1 MRAILAVSLA
11 AVIAACSANGA
22 GTSTTVNSRRSTTAP
37 SASTLPPIIE
47 CQGTGEF
54 GEGGALAEVV
64 GVDSDARNLA
74 RITWDNN
81 DQCESF
87 NFDFATFEGAPAT
100 TVPDIRIGHLE
111 SFQVIRINMGI
122 ADAVVTDQLVET
134 GLVDRLFV
142 VRALD
147 GEMFVDLHLSAPAAA
162 RARVTSSPARLT
174 VDLRPG
180 FAQFAGTSSIG
191 DQVIVVSPANGT
203 HVGPVTQFMGY
214 ARTFEANVLVIVTQG
229 DDMVTETN
237 TTTADHLDT
246 WGEFRETIAL
256 PAGNVSVFF
265 GEAGPENGSLDG
277 VTVDLAVE

>member
-1 MRAILAVSLA
+1 VD
-11 AVIAACSANGA
+11 
-22 GTSTTVNSRRSTTAP
+22 
-37 SASTLPPIIE
+37 
-47 CQGTGEF
+47 
-54 GEGGALAEVV
+54 
-64 GVDSDARNLA
+64 GVDSDARNLT
-74 RITWDNN
+74 RINWETN
-81 DQCESF
+81 DRCESF
-87 NFDFATFEGAPAT
+87 NFEFATFEGAPAT
-100 TVPDIRIGHLE
+100 TVPDISIGHLE

-191 DQVIVVSPANGT
+191 DQVVVVSPANGT
-203 HVGPVTQFMGY
+203 LVGPVTQFMGY

-229 DDMVTETN
+229 DDVVTETN
-237 TTTADHLDT
+237 TTAADDLDT
-246 WGEFRETIAL
+246 WGEFGEVIGL
-256 PAGNVSVFF
+256 PPGNVSVFF
-265 GEAGPENGSLDG
+265 GEASTEDGSLDG